1 MLRVWELICI
11 RGTNVGGHCWDGID
25 YPEPTW
31 LSFLD
36 APNINWCIRFD
47 RLMKKNYF
55 ISIKLIL
62 IFYHHIFFQP
72 EIYILTYSHTW
83 SSVKV
88 FLATKTNNF
97 PNISIYIHEKTFRD
111 TNPLFI
117 ELFDFP
123 NPIFKS
129 VFYFFKFF
137 LFGPW
142 LKITVKLFCMIYFI
156 QEKLYKMVDLYL

>member
-83 SSVKV
+83 SSGKV

-111 TNPLFI
+111 TNPVFI

-129 VFYFFKFF
+129 VFLFFFIFF
-137 LFGPW
+137 IWSVVKENCKIILYDLFHTR
-142 LKITVKLFCMIYFI
+142 KV
-156 QEKLYKMVDLYL
+156 V